1 MWVRVVW
8 VTWRE
13 VVCPKLSQVCCVVA
27 TAVLALQVFVPAWQ
41 AGRRWCVS
49 RVCQL
54 DDVAYG
60 TAFSSILLHKWQLHK
75 QRQWDVQS
83 LILLP

>member
-1 MWVRVVW
+1 MSNSVN
-8 VTWRE
+8 
-13 VVCPKLSQVCCVVA
+13 CCV
-27 TAVLALQVFVPAWQ
+27 ALQVFVPGQ
-41 AGRRWCVS
+41 ARAGGKWRVT

-60 TAFSSILLHKWQLHK
+60 TAFSSILLHKWQLHN

-83 LILLP
+83 LIPLR